1 MACSLGRCALLLLPL
16 SCLLFALLGH
26 LAFALFFLL
35 LLTFRSGSSGA
46 FGGNLGF
53 ALLLYN
59 LLYVVSI
66 LGRVS
71 LFASLRLSVMGL
83 PMTRA
88 ISALLLLRLLLLLLL
103 HLRLRIGALVGSI
116 VLLPSGVMVLSMAD
130 EI

>member
-1 MACSLGRCALLLLPL
+1 MEGRNDARNGGGNSLAHLLQQFVVLEALVDR
-16 SCLLFALLGH
+16 H
-26 LAFALFFLL
+26 LA
-35 LLTFRSGSSGA
+35 
-46 FGGNLGF
+46 LGF

-83 PMTRA
+83 PMTRTF
-88 ISALLLLRLLLLLLL
+88 SALLLLRLLLLLL
-103 HLRLRIGALVGSI
+103 HLRLSVGALVGSI

>member
-1 MACSLGRCALLLLPL
+1 M
-16 SCLLFALLGH
+16 
-26 LAFALFFLL
+26 
-35 LLTFRSGSSGA
+35 
-46 FGGNLGF
+46 
-53 ALLLYN
+53 
-59 LLYVVSI
+59 
-66 LGRVS
+66 
-71 LFASLRLSVMGL
+71 FASLRLSVMGL